1 MDKRFLVKIRLGD
14 KVLYE
19 VIVVARNEK
28 EAMEFAYDQLELNS
42 YAEAREIDVEKEFRN
57 FCDSA
62 MSMLS

>member
-42 YAEAREIDVEKEFRN
+42 YAEAREINLE
-57 FCDSA
+57 
-62 MSMLS
+62 